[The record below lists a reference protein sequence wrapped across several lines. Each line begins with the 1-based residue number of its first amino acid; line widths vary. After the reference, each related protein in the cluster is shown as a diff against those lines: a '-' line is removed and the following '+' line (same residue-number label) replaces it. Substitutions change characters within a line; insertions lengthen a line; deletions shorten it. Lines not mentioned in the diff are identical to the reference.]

1 MELLLLQG
9 PVRSFLQYTF
19 QGAIDAHVS
28 RKSPAL
34 LIKCGPS
41 HETT

>member
-9 PVRSFLQYTF
+9 PARSFLQYVF

-34 LIKCGPS
+34 LIKYINI
-41 HETT
+41 